1 MNTIKILSLT
11 LLAAAATSYGQD
23 LESAKKAIDAEKYEN
38 AKIMLKNIYQAKPTN
53 GKAAFLLGTIYL
65 KQNLEDSAKIYFDKG
80 VLATESNRINT
91 IGLAQL
97 DFENNNDA
105 AGQAKL
111 DAVSS
116 QLKKKD
122 LEEYIFIARAY
133 MNNFKPNYKSAIAV
147 LEKAKSLNPTD
158 AQVQL
163 ALGDAHYGDK
173 NQNEAYAAYRNA
185 YNTDNSLIRAKMQLG
200 VLLKGANAF
209 DDAVK
214 AFDEVVAIDVNYGP
228 VYRELAETYNKWSYN
243 KPSRRAELNGKAL
256 TYYEKYLTLT
266 DYSLSSRMR
275 HADFLILA
283 KDYKALEAEAN
294 AMKQLDKV
302 NPRILRYL
310 GYAAFEN
317 GNTDEAINALTD
329 FTTKGNNK
337 IIARDYLVLG
347 QAKIKKSI
355 SADGKTV
362 DEIAAQTGFA
372 DIKKAVEMEPLM
384 ANELNE
390 IGKKYF
396 SQKLYSLASTVFE
409 IAITVPTS
417 PNILED
423 NVYYGLAVYSVNR
436 NLDAALRNKVQIVNA
451 DKALDNAIM
460 QKPDYQESYL
470 YKARLNNLINNDQVM
485 AESYQKYVDLVTA
498 KGDEEIAKSKAKLIE
513 SYNNSAAYYAASKDL
528 VKSKELLSKTLL
540 LDPTNAFALESM
552 KTLK

>member
-105 AGQAKL
+105 AGQSKL

-362 DEIAAQTGFA
+362 DEIGAQTGFA

-409 IAITVPTS
+409 IAVTVPTS

-451 DKALDNAIM
+451 DKALDNAII

-485 AESYQKYVDLVTA
+485 AASYQKYVDLVTA

-540 LDPTNAFALESM
+540 LDPTNAFALESL

>member
-1 MNTIKILSLT
+1 MKTFKILSLT
-11 LLAAAATSYGQD
+11 LLATAATSFGQD

-38 AKIMLKNIYQAKPTN
+38 AKVMLKNIYQAKPTN

-65 KQNLEDSAKIYFDKG
+65 KQNVEDSAKIYFDKG
-80 VLATESNRINT
+80 IVASESGRINN

-97 DFENNNDA
+97 DFENNNES

-111 DAVSS
+111 DAVMKD
-116 QLKKKD
+116 LKKKD
-122 LEEYIFIARAY
+122 LEEYIYIARAY
-133 MNNFKPNYKSAIAV
+133 MNNTKPNFKSAIAV
-147 LEKAKSLNPTD
+147 LEKAKAFSPND

-163 ALGDAHYGDK
+163 ALGDAYYGDK

-185 YNTDNSLIRAKMQLG
+185 YNTDNSIIRAKMQLG

-214 AFDEVVAIDVNYGP
+214 AYDEVVAIDPNYGP

-275 HADFLILA
+275 HADFLILS
-283 KDYKALEAEAN
+283 KDYKALESEAN
-294 AMKQLDKV
+294 AMKELDKV

-317 GNTDEAINALTD
+317 GNTEDAISALND
-329 FTTKGNNK
+329 FISKGNNK
-337 IIARDYLVLG
+337 VISRDYLVLG
-347 QAKIKKSI
+347 QAKIAKSI
-355 SADGKTV
+355 GADGKTI
-362 DEIAAQTGFA
+362 DETAANIGLT

-390 IGKKYF
+390 LGKKYF
-396 SQKLYSLASTVFE
+396 SMKLYGLASAVFE

-417 PNILED
+417 PNALED
-423 NVYYGLAVYSVNR
+423 NVYYGLSVYSVNR
-436 NLDAALRNKVQIVNA
+436 TLEEGLRNKVQIANA
-451 DKALDNAIM
+451 DKAMDNAILA
-460 QKPDYQESYL
+460 KPEYQESYL
-470 YKARLNNLINNDQVM
+470 YKARLNNLLNNDEVM
-485 AESYQKYVDLVTA
+485 ANSYQKFAELIIP
-498 KGDEEIAKSKAKLIE
+498 KGEEEIIKNKAKLIE
-513 SYNNSAAYYAASKDL
+513 SYNNSAAYYASAKDL
-528 VKSKELLSKTLL
+528 VKAKELLSKTLL
-540 LDPTNAFALESM
+540 LDPANAFALESM
-552 KTLK
+552 KTIK

>member
-38 AKIMLKNIYQAKPTN
+38 AKVMLKNIYQAKPTN

-80 VLATESNRINT
+80 IVATESGRINN
-91 IGLAQL
+91 IGLAQI

-105 AGQAKL
+105 AAQAKL
-111 DAVSS
+111 DGVIN

-122 LEEYIFIARAY
+122 LEEYIFVARAY
-133 MNNFKPNYKSAIAV
+133 MNNSKPNYKSAIAV
-147 LEKAKSLNPTD
+147 LEKAKALNSTD

-185 YNTDNSLIRAKMQLG
+185 YNTDSSLIRAKMQLG

-214 AFDEVVAIDVNYGP
+214 AFDEVVAIDANYGP

-317 GNTDEAINALTD
+317 GNTDEAINAITD
-329 FTTKGNNK
+329 FISKANNK

-355 SADGKTV
+355 AADGKTV
-362 DEIAAQTGFA
+362 DEVAAQTGFT

-396 SQKLYSLASTVFE
+396 SQKLYVLASTVFE

-417 PNILED
+417 PNALED
-423 NVYYGLAVYSVNR
+423 NVYYSLSVYSVNR
-436 NLDAALRNKVQIVNA
+436 NLDEALRNKVQITNA
-451 DKALDNAIM
+451 DKAIDNAIT

-485 AESYQKYVDLVTA
+485 AASYQKYVELVTA

>member
-1 MNTIKILSLT
+1 MNPIKILSLT
-11 LLAAAATSYGQD
+11 LLTAATTSYGQD
-23 LESAKKAIDAEKYEN
+23 IESAKKTIDAEKYEN
-38 AKIMLKNIYQAKPTN
+38 AKIMLKSIYQAKPSN

-80 VLATESNRINT
+80 TIATESSRINT

-111 DAVSS
+111 DGVLN

-122 LEEYIFIARAY
+122 LEEYIYVARAY
-133 MNNFKPNYKSAIAV
+133 MNNTKPNFKSAITV
-147 LEKAKSLNPTD
+147 LDKAKALNPTD

-163 ALGDAHYGDK
+163 ALGDAYYGDK

-185 YNTDNSLIRAKMQLG
+185 YNTDNSLLRAKMQLG

-214 AFDEVVAIDVNYGP
+214 AYDEVITINANYGP

-243 KPSRRAELNGKAL
+243 KPSRRAELNAKAL

-275 HADFLILA
+275 HADFLILS

-317 GNTDEAINALTD
+317 GNTDDAIAALND
-329 FTTKGNNK
+329 FITKGNNK
-337 IIARDYLVLG
+337 VIARDYLVLG

-355 SADGKTV
+355 GTDGKTI
-362 DEIAAQTGFA
+362 DEVAAQLGLA
-372 DIKKAVEMEPLM
+372 EVKKAVEMEPLM

-390 IGKKYF
+390 LGKKYF
-396 SQKLYSLASTVFE
+396 SQKFYNLASAVFE

-417 PNILED
+417 PNALED
-423 NVYYGLAVYSVNR
+423 NVYYGLSVYSVNR
-436 NLDAALRNKVQIVNA
+436 NLEEALRNKIQIANA
-451 DKALDNAIM
+451 DKAIDTAIA

-470 YKARLNNLINNDQVM
+470 YKARLNNLINNDEVM
-485 AESYQKYVDLVTA
+485 AASYQKYTELVTA
-498 KGDEEIAKSKAKLIE
+498 KGDEEITKNKTKLIE
-513 SYNNSAAYYAASKDL
+513 SYNNSAAYYASKKEL
-528 VKSKELLSKTLL
+528 VTSKELLSKTLA
-540 LDPTNAFALESM
+540 LDPANAFAIESM

>member
-485 AESYQKYVDLVTA
+485 AASYQKYVDLVTA